1 MSKNL
6 FSQTTY
12 INNINDASSLLE
24 AYFSPL
30 AEGFGAGLNNG
41 WYNTAKPHKPL
52 GFDVTFTLNTVSIPN
67 ESINF
72 DPSNIP
78 GNNFSGNETPTILGS
93 GNGSMIT
100 YSDSYEFQMPNQG
113 KINKNLIPVPMIN
126 AGIGLIKKTEL
137 DFRYLPNHNFSLGFA
152 GDGSVHL
159 WGVGLKHDLMQY
171 IPIVGNAVPLDLSI
185 QFGHTELNTK
195 FNYKPSSNIKQEVDL
210 NISAT
215 TFNIIASKKI
225 LMFTGHA
232 SIGYNTNRTVF
243 NTNTIG
249 KFNFGDSEFNIPV
262 DLDFNGINKFR
273 TNLGVR
279 VNLALLAIQLNHTFS
294 DYPVTTFGVGIG
306 LR

>member
-1 MSKNL
+1 MIFLTFLMSKNL

-24 AYFSPL
+24 YISL
-30 AEGFGAGLNNG
+30 HCIEGFGRDLIMDGIIL
-41 WYNTAKPHKPL
+41 AKTHKPL

-126 AGIGLIKKTEL
+126 GIGLIKKTEL

-171 IPIVGNAVPLDLSI
+171 IPIFGNAVPLDLSI

-225 LMFTGHA
+225 LMFTGHEYW
-232 SIGYNTNRTVF
+232 I
-243 NTNTIG
+243 
-249 KFNFGDSEFNIPV
+249 
-262 DLDFNGINKFR
+262 
-273 TNLGVR
+273 
-279 VNLALLAIQLNHTFS
+279 
-294 DYPVTTFGVGIG
+294 
-306 LR
+306 